1 MSSVFN
7 LKHYCDKKTPEIIVC
22 SVTAKLMAV
31 CLLHPTSVVTDSE
44 FASESANFSS
54 VRPSPSPRI
63 FGGRK

>member
-1 MSSVFN
+1 MN
-7 LKHYCDKKTPEIIVC
+7 AA
-22 SVTAKLMAV
+22 VTFLNILTSFADHKMHKILSKYIS
-31 CLLHPTSVVTDSE
+31 SVVTDSE